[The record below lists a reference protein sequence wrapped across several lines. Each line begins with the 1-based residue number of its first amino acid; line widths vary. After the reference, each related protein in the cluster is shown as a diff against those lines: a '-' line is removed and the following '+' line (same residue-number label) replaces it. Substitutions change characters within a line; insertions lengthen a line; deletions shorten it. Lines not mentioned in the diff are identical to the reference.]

1 MLNFQN
7 IVQQYFPEFAS
18 RHSTIARIAGN
29 ILNFLFFQRRFEQF
43 DREYP
48 GSEGFDFVESTL
60 TYRRDRISATC
71 LGPHL
76 SRVFTAPRP

>member
-48 GSEGFDFVESTL
+48 GSEGFDFVESAL
-60 TYRRDRISATC
+60 TFFDFQLRTRESERA
-71 LGPHL
+71 
-76 SRVFTAPRP
+76 R